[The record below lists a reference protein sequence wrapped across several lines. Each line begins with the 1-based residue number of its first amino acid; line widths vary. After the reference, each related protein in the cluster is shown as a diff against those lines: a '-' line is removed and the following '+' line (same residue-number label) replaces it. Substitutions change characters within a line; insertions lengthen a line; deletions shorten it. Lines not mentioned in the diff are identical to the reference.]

1 VRYGKARAKIPA
13 GAKGCDAGRKVSG
26 IRRHVAVDTQG
37 LPQAIAVTT
46 AEATDCKGT
55 LQALERCKPRLDRV
69 KASSP
74 ETRGSDQ

>member
-46 AEATDCKGT
+46 AVTDRKGT
-55 LQALERCKPRLDRV
+55 LQALERCKPSLPGKPAVR
-69 KASSP
+69 
-74 ETRGSDQ
+74 